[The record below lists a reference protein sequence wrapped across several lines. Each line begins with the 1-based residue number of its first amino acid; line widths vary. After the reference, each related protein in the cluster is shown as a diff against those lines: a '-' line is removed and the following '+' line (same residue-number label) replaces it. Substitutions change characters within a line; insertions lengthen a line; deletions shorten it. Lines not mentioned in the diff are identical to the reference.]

1 MVPFLLFLLP
11 FFFVGFWQ
19 SRFPKGRAQISSPP
33 PSPPSQVISDLHYLS
48 MYYTLICVTICPVL
62 TGLVLRPRPTVIWEF
77 MNELANHTYI
87 QTRTSPVASV
97 GGLPLFFSLP
107 SLILCFYTDRI
118 RVYLVSSLLPLLKI
132 LTSRGKELIENH
144 DNNKKMPLL

>member
-1 MVPFLLFLLP
+1 MVLFLLFLLP

-19 SRFPKGRAQISSPP
+19 SKISKRAGADFITTTITTISGHIRPP
-33 PSPPSQVISDLHYLS
+33 LSINVLYSYLCDYLS
-48 MYYTLICVTICPVL
+48 CFN
-62 TGLVLRPRPTVIWEF
+62 RPCFETKAYCYLGVYERISKP
-77 MNELANHTYI
+77 YI
-87 QTRTSPVASV
+87 HPDTHFARSQCR
-97 GGLPLFFSLP
+97 GLPLFFSLP